1 MEKLFFA
8 RAGPSL
14 STVLGFPGELFFPYF
29 CPPVHAK
36 NFYARAGTLP
46 TVHCLPI
53 AIGMIKM
60 GPTGF
65 DRMCEGVCQHAGS
78 WGESLER

>member
-1 MEKLFFA
+1 MLCLLLIA
-8 RAGPSL
+8 YYYYLLP
-14 STVLGFPGELFFPYF
+14 TVLVFLGEPFFPYF
-29 CPPVHAK
+29 CRPSLRK
-36 NFYARAGTLP
+36 STTQGQETLP
-46 TVHCLPI
+46 TVYCLLLI
-53 AIGMIKM
+53 DLE